1 MEGGGEGPAA
11 EAAAGAEVVLR
22 NPRCFLDVSIDGELE
37 GRIVVELFASVV
49 PRTVENFR
57 ALCTGEKGVD
67 ADTGV
72 LLHYKVCPG

>member
-11 EAAAGAEVVLR
+11 EAAAGGEVVLR

-67 ADTGV
+67 ADTRV